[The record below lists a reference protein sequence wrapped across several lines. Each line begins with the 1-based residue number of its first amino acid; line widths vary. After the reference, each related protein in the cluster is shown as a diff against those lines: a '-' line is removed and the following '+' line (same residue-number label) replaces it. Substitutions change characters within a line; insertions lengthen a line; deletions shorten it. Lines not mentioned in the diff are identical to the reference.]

1 MAYALLG
8 VLLIWILR
16 EGASFFGI
24 QKFIGKYGECILGP
38 ALLLIGLF
46 MLLGN
51 RFKLPSFGFNGNG
64 EVLARKG
71 GCGAFLLGVFY
82 FGMLIPMSATATA
95 GYLLPVLFAV
105 ATALPVLIVAWIL
118 AFSVRHI
125 GSFYGKVQA
134 MQKWLNRMVG
144 GLFILVGIYYS
155 VMMFL

>member
-1 MAYALLG
+1 
-8 VLLIWILR
+8 
-16 EGASFFGI
+16 
-24 QKFIGKYGECILGP
+24 
-38 ALLLIGLF
+38 
-46 MLLGN
+46 
-51 RFKLPSFGFNGNG
+51 
-64 EVLARKG
+64 
-71 GCGAFLLGVFY
+71 
-82 FGMLIPMSATATA
+82 MSATATA

-125 GSFYGKVQA
+125 GSFYGKVQT